1 MKTNA
6 KILAL
11 LLAVITVLS
20 AFAACGEVAETTLAE
35 DETDPV
41 IVDDTTVGSV
51 DTEADETEPADT
63 LPVVAE
69 PEIDFT
75 LLKLDFETDLSVAD
89 YIAATEGIAI
99 NETLNGGEIKDGK
112 WVYSGKPLAIR
123 TRWASIPAT
132 TIALS
137 LISASTALLTRTVLL
152 FSRSLQMTTECLT
165 AKRPASTSPLRWI

>member
-51 DTEADETEPADT
+51 DTEADETEPAET

-69 PEIDFT
+69 PEPDYT
-75 LLKLDFETDLSVAD
+75 LLKLDFESDLSVAD

-99 NETLNGGEIKDGK
+99 NDALNGGEIKEIGRAH
-112 WVYSGKPLAIR
+112 V
-123 TRWASIPAT
+123 
-132 TIALS
+132 
-137 LISASTALLTRTVLL
+137 
-152 FSRSLQMTTECLT
+152 
-165 AKRPASTSPLRWI
+165 